1 MEITTPIFNILLAD
15 DDPDDRFFFKKA
27 LQELPVKH
35 HLQTVSDGEQLV
47 TYLQDNVDHLPDVL
61 FLDIN
66 MPRMNGKECLAFI
79 KKDQHFKCM
88 VVVINSTSLS
98 NDSADSLYELGA
110 HYYLQKCDFTEM
122 GVHIGKVLDLLAA
135 NKEQPM
141 RCNFI
146 INQARSYN
154 N

>member
-15 DDPDDRFFFKKA
+15 DDPDDRFFFRKA

-35 HLQTVSDGEQLV
+35 LLQTVADGEQLV
-47 TYLQDNVDHLPDVL
+47 SFLDENINHLPDVL

-66 MPRMNGKECLAFI
+66 MPRMNGIECLTFI
-79 KKDQHFKCM
+79 KGDCRLKCL
-88 VVVINSTSLS
+88 VVVINSTSLR
-98 NDSADSLYELGA
+98 DDVADKLYGLGA

-122 GVHIGKVLDLLAA
+122 GVHIGEVLELLTA

-141 RCNFI
+141 RCDFV
-146 INQARSYN
+146 INQARSHN